1 MSHFNKSKL
10 FLLSF
15 ITSVVIISCEPKV
28 PVEQPLVIKKEASSG
43 VQRAKEIRESTAAQL
58 VGGLKLT
65 LWATDSLAPDPV
77 AMSIDDFG
85 AVYLTS
91 TERQKNSEFDIRGHR
106 DWMTKSISLETS
118 EERRAFLRE
127 TFATEKSAENEWLK
141 DLNNDGVHDWHD
153 LTVEKEEI
161 WKLEDTNKD
170 GVADI
175 STRILQDFHEENTDV
190 AGALLVRRNDVF
202 VGIGP
207 DMWRLKDTNGDGVL
221 ENKKSISHGYAVHI
235 GFGGHG
241 MSGAIEGPDGKIYWG
256 IGDIGA
262 NITTEEGV
270 VHKYPNQGVI
280 ARSNPDGS
288 NFEIFAA
295 GLRNTHEF
303 VFDDYG
309 NIISADN
316 DGDHAGESER
326 LVHIVDGHDAGWRAN
341 WQYGKYTD
349 PKNNGYNV
357 WMDEV
362 LFKPRWEGQAAYII
376 PPIMNFHNGPTGMA
390 YNPGTGLGSKWKNK
404 FFLVEFRGSP
414 TRSHIWAFDLNLSGA
429 SFELK
434 SEEDII
440 SGVLPTGLRFGP
452 DGALYFSDWINGWG
466 TKDYGRVWKLDVEE
480 AENDLKAE
488 RIETERLMQLS
499 YEDQSDN
506 DLLELLNYGDQ
517 RIRLKA
523 QFELA
528 TKGKRGAAV
537 FQKAIDQRENQLAR
551 VHGIWG
557 IGQLAAERISHAKV
571 LIQLLDDID
580 PEIIAQ
586 SAKVIGDVAFDEA
599 GRSLIPLLSHANAR
613 VKFFGAQALG
623 RIKYKDAINPMLDM
637 LKANRDEDLYLRHAG
652 VLALSRIGDTEP
664 IIALAKNENRSLRL
678 AALLVLRRLQ
688 HPQVALFLEDKD
700 EYLVTEAARAIN
712 DDWSIESAL
721 PQLAA
726 VLKQDRF
733 TSEPLLRRAI
743 NASLRIGGDN
753 ELDQLLVFT
762 NRESVSAELRAEALA
777 TIGTWS
783 NPSVLDRVDGRYR
796 GEIKR
801 DIEPVKAKVLANTDQ
816 FLKVDDPTFLVAMAS
831 MLSNLN
837 IADYNDQLEQLM
849 IASEDAKVKS
859 SILDALVALKHE
871 DIEKIIKLGMED
883 DDQNVRAS
891 TLKYLSVLEI
901 SKENLPGI
909 LEPIFEKGTT
919 KEQQQTIQVLSEMPL
934 NKTSDILEGLID
946 QLIDEKL
953 STTLILDLI
962 ETVNATKSEKLIAKL
977 KPLDTSGNTV
987 AAFKETLF
995 GGDERRGRNYFLKN
1009 STGQC
1014 IRCHSI
1020 GGAGGD
1026 VGPALSNI
1034 GSILT
1039 REQILEAIIEPSAR
1053 LSPGYGT
1060 VSLTLKDGQSVTGTL
1075 LEERADELILQTS
1088 EAEPLEI
1095 AISRIEKRLN
1105 IPSSMPPMGT
1115 LMSKHEIRDMV
1126 EFLANS
1132 KGNE

>member
-15 ITSVVIISCEPKV
+15 ITSVVIISCETKV

-58 VGGLKLT
+58 VDGLKLT

-85 AVYLTS
+85 AIYLTS

-106 DWMTKSISLETS
+106 DWMTASIALETS
-118 EERRAFLRE
+118 EERRAFLRK
-127 TFATEKSAENEWLK
+127 TFAPEKSAENEWVK
-141 DLNNDGVHDWHD
+141 DLNKDGIHDWQD
-153 LTVEKEEI
+153 LAVEQDEI
-161 WKLEDTNKD
+161 WKLEDKNKD
-170 GVADI
+170 GIADI
-175 STRILQDFHEENTDV
+175 STRVFQAFNEEITDV
-190 AGALLVRRNDVF
+190 AGALLVRSDDVF
-202 VGIGP
+202 LGTGP

-235 GFGGHG
+235 GFSGHG

-262 NITTEEGV
+262 NITTDEGA

-326 LVHIVDGHDAGWRAN
+326 LVYIVDGHEAGWRAN

-376 PPIMNFHNGPTGMA
+376 PPIMNFHNGPTGMT
-390 YNPGTGLGSKWKNK
+390 YNPGTALGSKWKNK
-404 FFLVEFRGSP
+404 FFLVEFRGNPS
-414 TRSHIWAFDLNLSGA
+414 RSHIWSFDLKSSGA

-440 SGVLPTGLRFGP
+440 SGVLPTGMRFGP

-466 TKDYGRVWKLDVEE
+466 TKDYGRVWKLDVE
-480 AENDLKAE
+480 ASENDLKAE
-488 RIETERLMQLS
+488 RIETERLIQLA
-499 YEDQSDN
+499 YKEQSDN
-506 DLLELLNYGDQ
+506 ELLTLLNYEDQ
-517 RIRLKA
+517 RIRLKS

-528 TKGKRGAAV
+528 TRGKKGAII
-537 FQKAIDQRENQLAR
+537 FQKAIDQKENQLAR
-551 VHGIWG
+551 VHAIWG
-557 IGQLAAERISHAKV
+557 IGQLAADRITHAKV
-571 LIQLLDDID
+571 LITLLDDSD

-586 SAKVIGDVAFDEA
+586 AAKVIGDLAFKEA
-599 GRSLIPLLSHANAR
+599 GSALIPLLSNNYPRA
-613 VKFFGAQALG
+613 KFFGAQALG
-623 RIKYKDAINPMLDM
+623 RIKHKDAIDPILAM
-637 LKANRDEDLYLRHAG
+637 LKANKDEDLYLRHAG
-652 VLALSRIGDTEP
+652 VLALSRIGNAEP
-664 IIALAKNENRSLRL
+664 MIALAKNDNRSLRL

-688 HPQVALFLEDKD
+688 HPDVALFLEDKD

-712 DDWSIESAL
+712 DDWSIEASL

-726 VLKQDRF
+726 ILKEDRF

-743 NASLRIGGDN
+743 NASLRVGGEA
-753 ELDQLLVFT
+753 ELDQLLTFA
-762 NRESVSAELRAEALA
+762 NRESVSAVLRAEALA
-777 TIGTWS
+777 TVGTWA

-801 DIEPVKAKVLANTDQ
+801 DIEPVKAKVLANMDKYM
-816 FLKVDDPTFLVAMAS
+816 KVSEPSFLVAMAS
-831 MLSNLN
+831 MLGNLN
-837 IADYNDQLEQLM
+837 ISDYNPQLEQLM
-849 IASEDAKVKS
+849 ISSEDPKVKS
-859 SILDALVALKHE
+859 SILDALVALKHN
-871 DIEKIIKLGMED
+871 DIEKIIKFGMED
-883 DDQNVRAS
+883 DDRNVRTTA
-891 TLKYLSVLEI
+891 LKYLSELNI

-909 LEPIFEKGTT
+909 VGPIFEKGTT
-919 KEQQQTIQVLSEMPL
+919 KEQQQTIQVLSELPL
-934 NKTSDILEGLID
+934 DKTSEILEGLID
-946 QLIDEKL
+946 QMIEEKL
-953 STTLILDLI
+953 SPALTLDLI
-962 ETVNATKSEKLIAKL
+962 ETVKSTKSEKLITKL
-977 KPLDTSGNTV
+977 KPLESSGNTV
-987 AAFKETLF
+987 AAFKETLY
-995 GGDERRGRNYFLKN
+995 GGDEWRGRNYFMKN
-1009 STGQC
+1009 SMGQC
-1014 IRCHSI
+1014 TRCHNM
-1020 GGAGGD
+1020 GGSGGD

-1034 GSILT
+1034 GNILT
-1039 REQILEAIIEPSAR
+1039 REQILEALIEPSAR
-1053 LSPGYGT
+1053 LSPGFGT

-1075 LEERADELILQTS
+1075 LEEREDELILQTS

-1095 AISRIEKRLN
+1095 AISRIAKRRN
-1105 IPSSMPPMGT
+1105 NPSSMPPMGT
-1115 LMSKHEIRDMV
+1115 LMSKREIRDMV
-1126 EFLANS
+1126 EFLANR
-1132 KGNE
+1132 KGD